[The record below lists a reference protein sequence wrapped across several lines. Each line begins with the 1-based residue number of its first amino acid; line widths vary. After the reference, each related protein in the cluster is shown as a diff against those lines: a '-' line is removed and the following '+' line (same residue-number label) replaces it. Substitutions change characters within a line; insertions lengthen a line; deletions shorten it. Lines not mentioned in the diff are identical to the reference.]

1 VGFYK
6 VTDENGG
13 IDTNND
19 GTADLL
25 PGDSGYIQAAVNQHL
40 SGLGLNVANGNKSTF
55 NSNLLGGG
63 LYVPFII
70 VNGRP
75 DTILNS
81 DISASSNPDIYFTYL
96 GANSDRVD
104 HVRLLGDNTFG
115 FEDLRGG
122 GDMDYNDL
130 VVQVNISARV

>member
-1 VGFYK
+1 M
-6 VTDENGG
+6 
-13 IDTNND
+13 
-19 GTADLL
+19 
-25 PGDSGYIQAAVNQHL
+25 
-40 SGLGLNVANGNKSTF
+40 
-55 NSNLLGGG
+55 
-63 LYVPFII
+63 PFII